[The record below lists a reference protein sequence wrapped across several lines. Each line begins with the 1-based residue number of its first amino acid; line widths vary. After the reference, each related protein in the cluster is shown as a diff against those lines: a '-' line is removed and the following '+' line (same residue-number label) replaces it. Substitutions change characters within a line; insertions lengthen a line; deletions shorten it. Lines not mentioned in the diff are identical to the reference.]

1 MSKNETSDQAEASR
15 RPGGRSARV
24 RADVLRSTLEALAEN
39 GTSGLTMS
47 EVARRSGVHATSIQR
62 RWGALQN
69 LVLDALLS
77 YSQEQ
82 LPVPDTGNLRNDMV
96 ALARLIAVYLNTPL
110 GAALAQALATAEEDP
125 QLAESRA
132 QFWQTRYDV
141 TRIIVD
147 RAIDR
152 HELAADTDH
161 RLTLELLVA
170 PLHFRALL
178 IRQPIEEDRIERMVD
193 TLLHGLAGPGSA
205 RTRPDSR

>member
-1 MSKNETSDQAEASR
+1 MSKNETSDQVEASR

-24 RADVLRSTLEALAEN
+24 RSDVLRSTLEALAEN
-39 GTSGLTMS
+39 GTDGLTMS
-47 EVARRSGVHATSIQR
+47 EIARRSGVHATSIQR
-62 RWGALQN
+62 RWGALPS
-69 LVLDALLS
+69 LILDALLS

-82 LPVPDTGNLRNDMV
+82 LPVPDTGNLRDDMI
-96 ALARLIAVYLNTPL
+96 ALARLITAYLNTPL

-132 QFWQTRYDV
+132 RFWETRYDV

-152 HELAADTDH
+152 HELPADTDH
-161 RLTLELLVA
+161 QLTLELLVA

-178 IRQPIEEDRIERMVD
+178 VRQPVEEDRIERMVD

>member
-39 GTSGLTMS
+39 GASGLTVS
-47 EVARRSGVHATSIQR
+47 EIARRSGVHATSIQR
-62 RWGALQN
+62 RWGTLQN
-69 LVLDALLS
+69 LTLDALLT

-82 LPVPDTGNLRNDMV
+82 LPVPDTGNLRDDMV
-96 ALARLIAVYLNTPL
+96 ALARLIAAYLNTPL
-110 GAALAQALATAEEDP
+110 GAALAHTMAAVEEDP
-125 QLAESRA
+125 NLAESRA

-141 TRIIVD
+141 TRVIVD

-152 HELAADTDH
+152 HELTADTDH
-161 RLTLELLVA
+161 QMALELLVA

-178 IRQPIEEDRIERMVD
+178 IRQPIEEDWIERMVD
-193 TLLHGLAGPGSA
+193 TLLHGLAG
-205 RTRPDSR
+205 